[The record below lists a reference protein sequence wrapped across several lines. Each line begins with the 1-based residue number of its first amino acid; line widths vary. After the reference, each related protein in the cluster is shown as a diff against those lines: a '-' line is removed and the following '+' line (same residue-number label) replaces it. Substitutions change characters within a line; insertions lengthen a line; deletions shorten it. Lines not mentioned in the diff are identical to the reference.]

1 MTYEHTSR
9 TICFTLIFEN
19 LLHPFLD
26 LLEKIYLS
34 YVHWNIVGGPS
45 DTPPVP
51 YVSSGFGT
59 SFRPTFRVNSVQTKQ
74 DDPYQGGMSYHI
86 KKIAANAICI

>member
-9 TICFTLIFEN
+9 TICFTLIFES

-34 YVHWNIVGGPS
+34 YVHWNIVGGAS

-51 YVSSGFGT
+51 YVNHQSRILSNIDNL
-59 SFRPTFRVNSVQTKQ
+59 TFCYSERYQE
-74 DDPYQGGMSYHI
+74 DDHVGY
-86 KKIAANAICI
+86 KIEEETLKIHKNK